1 MRRVNMYQLF
11 PSYRIWIR
19 SRHLVA
25 RPRRIDSD
33 DSADQKQWDWE
44 LDGRSEILQKEC
56 FAYWELSCWLCEL
69 QPLQEGNQPILT
81 PKSTKSAIVECTAP
95 IYRKQEEIPT
105 PPCFLMPRQTRCS
118 YCTLLSVW
126 YETHT

>member
-1 MRRVNMYQLF
+1 MRRVNMYQFF
-11 PSYRIWIR
+11 PSYRVCIR
-19 SRHLVA
+19 SRHLAA

-33 DSADQKQWDWE
+33 DSADQKMFQWDWE

-56 FAYWELSCWLCEL
+56 FAHWKLSCWLSEL

-95 IYRKQEEIPT
+95 INRKQEETLT
-105 PPCFLMPRQTRCS
+105 PP
-118 YCTLLSVW
+118 
-126 YETHT
+126 